1 MNHARAERSAWML
14 GAAAA
19 LVAMLGWLLQ
29 PAVFP
34 FSWLAAL
41 TFWIGWP
48 VGCLAL
54 LLIHTLTGGRWGIAI
69 RPQLFAGLTTLLLLV
84 PAMIPLLLTLQHLYP
99 WLQPDV
105 SRHLANRFYLN
116 APFAAARGAVYLLV
130 WFGLGV
136 LVLLCDRRGRIPP
149 PLAAIG
155 LILLGLTFSFAAM
168 DATMTLDPHFFS
180 SDYGMM
186 TTAEAGLF
194 ALAVCILGAALN
206 PSRLPEDLDDLGQ
219 LLQGLL
225 VLWAYLVFMQ
235 LLIVWQ
241 SDLPHEA
248 PWYIDRA
255 SHGWG
260 IVAGLLTAA
269 HFLLPFFALMW
280 PKLRRTRAGI
290 AGIAG
295 LLVAMEV
302 PQAWWLVL
310 PARHRGVSWIDIA
323 AILALAGL
331 STGLALRGPRLT
343 TPKGWLQHG

>member
-1 MNHARAERSAWML
+1 MNRVHVERSAWVV
-14 GAAAA
+14 GAAAGLA
-19 LVAMLGWLLQ
+19 AMLGWLLQ

-54 LLIHTLTGGRWGIAI
+54 LLIHTLTDGRWGMAI
-69 RPQLFAGLTTLLLLV
+69 RPQLLAGVTTLLLLV
-84 PAMIPLLLTLQHLYP
+84 PAMIPLLLTSQHLYP
-99 WLQPDV
+99 WLQPEV
-105 SRHLANRFYLN
+105 SHHLPNRFYLN
-116 APFAAARGAVYLLV
+116 APFAAARGTVYLLV
-130 WFGLGV
+130 WFGLGI
-136 LVLLCDRRGRIPP
+136 LVLLFDRRGRIPA

-194 ALAVCILGAALN
+194 ALAVCILGAAFDRY
-206 PSRLPEDLDDLGQ
+206 RLPEDLDDLGG

-225 VLWAYLVFMQ
+225 VLWAYLEFVQ

-248 PWYIDRA
+248 PWYIDR
-255 SHGWG
+255 STHGWS
-260 IVAGLLTAA
+260 IVAGVLTVA

-280 PKLRRTRAGI
+280 PPLRRSRSGI

-295 LLVAMEV
+295 VLVVMEV
-302 PQAWWLVL
+302 PQAWWVVL
-310 PARHRGVSWIDIA
+310 PSRHHGVSWIDIA
-323 AILALAGL
+323 AVLAIAGL
-331 STGLALRGPRLT
+331 STGLALRGPRLRM
-343 TPKGWLQHG
+343 PKHRLQHG

>member
-1 MNHARAERSAWML
+1 MKHPSLERSAWML

-19 LVAMLGWLLQ
+19 LAAMLGWLLQ

-54 LLIHTLTGGRWGIAI
+54 LLIHTLTGGRWGVAI
-69 RPQLFAGLTTLLLLV
+69 RPQLLAGIVTLLLLV
-84 PAMIPLLLTLQHLYP
+84 PAAIPLLFTLSHLYP
-99 WLQPDV
+99 WLQPEI
-105 SRHLANRFYLN
+105 SQHLANRFYLN
-116 APFAAARGAVYLLV
+116 GPFAAARGTVYLLV
-130 WFGLGV
+130 WFGLGI
-136 LVLLCDRRGRIPP
+136 LVLLFDRRGRIPA

-194 ALAVCILGAALN
+194 ALAVCILGAALDGR
-206 PSRLPEDLDDLGQ
+206 RLPEDLDDLGR

-225 VLWAYLVFMQ
+225 VLWAYLVFVQM
-235 LLIVWQ
+235 LIVWQ
-241 SDLPHEA
+241 SDLPHES

-255 SHGWG
+255 SHGWS
-260 IVAGLLTAA
+260 IVAAILTVTR
-269 HFLLPFFALMW
+269 FVLPFFALLW

-290 AGIAG
+290 AGVAG
-295 LLVAMEV
+295 LLVLMEV

-323 AILALAGL
+323 AVIAIAGL
-331 STGLALRGPRLT
+331 STGLALRAPRLT
-343 TPKGWLQHG
+343 APKAWLRHG